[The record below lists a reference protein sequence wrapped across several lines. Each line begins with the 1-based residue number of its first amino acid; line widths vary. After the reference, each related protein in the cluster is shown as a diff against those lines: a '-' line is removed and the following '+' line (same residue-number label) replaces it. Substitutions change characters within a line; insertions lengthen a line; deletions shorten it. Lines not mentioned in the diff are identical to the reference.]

1 MDTVRMVVLVAATVT
16 MGIMA
21 GVFGLYSHT
30 VMPGLRRTDDRTFVA
45 AFQSLD
51 RAIINPWFMLGGFL
65 GALGF
70 TAASVALLFG
80 PGSPALSWTI
90 AALVLYL
97 VVFVITIA
105 VNVPMNN
112 ALKAAGDPDE
122 IADLA
127 GVRARFDEAKWSR
140 WNHVRTVATTAAL
153 ICLAVALLHYG
164 R

>member
-1 MDTVRMVVLVAATVT
+1 MDAVRMAVLVAATVT

-30 VMPGLRRTDDRTFVA
+30 VMPGLRRTDDRTFVG
-45 AFQSLD
+45 AFQALD

-65 GALGF
+65 GALVF
-70 TAASVALLFG
+70 TAGSVLLLFG

-112 ALKAAGDPDE
+112 ALKAAGEPDQV
-122 IADLA
+122 ADLA

-140 WNHVRTVATTAAL
+140 WNHVRTGATTVAL
-153 ICLAVALLHYG
+153 ICLAVALLNYG

>member
-1 MDTVRMVVLVAATVT
+1 MVMLVAATVT

-45 AFQSLD
+45 AFQALD
-51 RAIINPWFMLGGFL
+51 RAIINPWFMLGGFV
-65 GALGF
+65 GALVF
-70 TAASVALLFG
+70 TVASAALLFG
-80 PGSPALSWTI
+80 PGSPALSWTV

-97 VVFVITIA
+97 VVFVITVA

-122 IADLA
+122 ITDLA

-140 WNHVRTVATTAAL
+140 WNHLRTVATTAAL

>member
-1 MDTVRMVVLVAATVT
+1 MDTVRMVVLVGATVT

-51 RAIINPWFMLGGFL
+51 RAIINPWFMLGGFV
-65 GALGF
+65 GALVF
-70 TAASVALLFG
+70 TAGSVVLLFG
-80 PGSPALSWTI
+80 PGSPALSWTV
-90 AALVLYL
+90 AALALYL
-97 VVFVITIA
+97 LVFVITVA

-112 ALKAAGDPDE
+112 AIKAAGDPGQ
-122 IADLA
+122 IADPA

-140 WNHVRTVATTAAL
+140 WNHVRTVATTVAL
-153 ICLAVALLHYG
+153 ICLAVALLRYG